1 MVKSKP
7 SPKPTQP
14 QRGIVKSVPKPKL
27 TQKQKQ
33 KKQKQK
39 RTKLFWLKS
48 LKN

>member
-7 SPKPTQP
+7 SPTPTQP

-33 KKQKQK
+33 
-39 RTKLFWLKS
+39 TKNRKERSFFG
-48 LKN
+48 